1 MKTHYDGYFDY
12 YYYSKFNPE
21 GPVFRVKSAY
31 IEWSDNSFQISKVWW
46 IQWLRTLR
54 RKEDFVNKTP
64 FPYKRTM
71 SFQTMLLVGGHFQSN
86 IDIFASILCSW
97 NVKAK
102 RDVPPLFCFN
112 VQTNMI
118 FLYYSSSCLQRVGVV
133 KTSCCYKNIISVCM
147 YYIGMISPI
156 W

>member
-112 VQTNMI
+112 VQTNMRF
-118 FLYYSSSCLQRVGVV
+118 FLLQQLLSPEGR
-133 KTSCCYKNIISVCM
+133 CCENELLLQKYHFSLHVLHW
-147 YYIGMISPI
+147 YD
-156 W
+156 